1 MRQTGAQ
8 SVVLGQ
14 SLYITSACYFVR
26 LMHVS
31 AVDLFCGAGG
41 LTNGL
46 EQAGITVE
54 AGFDIDPDCAY
65 PYEVNNDAEFYEEDV
80 GEIARDEPD
89 RIGKLLDDDA
99 DATLI
104 AGCAPCQ
111 PFSPLTHGEDSSDH
125 DQYGMLRAFLEIV
138 RTVDPDLVVMENVYE
153 IRDADVYEE
162 FVEGL
167 VELGYN
173 LNLDDDKRVYCPDYG
188 IPQTR
193 RRWVVLGS
201 KRGMLDLGEP
211 HISDPEEYVTVEK
224 RIKNIPPLEAGERH
238 ESDPLHWARDLSDK
252 NRRRVAASE
261 PGKTWEDWPKDLLLE
276 CHKKESGQT
285 YGSVYGRMVPD
296 EPAPTITTQFYN
308 LGSGRFGH
316 YDTDQNR
323 ALSLREGAMI
333 QTFPREYRFAEDPT
347 ELGMLKIGR
356 LIGNAVPPELGRLI
370 GERILEFLEG
380 TDRQIALTDY

>member
-1 MRQTGAQ
+1 
-8 SVVLGQ
+8 
-14 SLYITSACYFVR
+14 
-26 LMHVS
+26 MHVS

-54 AGFDIDPDCAY
+54 AGFDIDPDCEY

-153 IRDADVYEE
+153 RRDADVYEE

-173 LNLDDDKRVYCPDYG
+173 LNPDDDKRVYCPDYG

-193 RRWVVLGS
+193 
-201 KRGMLDLGEP
+201 
-211 HISDPEEYVTVEK
+211 
-224 RIKNIPPLEAGERH
+224 
-238 ESDPLHWARDLSDK
+238 
-252 NRRRVAASE
+252 
-261 PGKTWEDWPKDLLLE
+261 
-276 CHKKESGQT
+276 
-285 YGSVYGRMVPD
+285 
-296 EPAPTITTQFYN
+296 
-308 LGSGRFGH
+308 
-316 YDTDQNR
+316 
-323 ALSLREGAMI
+323 
-333 QTFPREYRFAEDPT
+333 
-347 ELGMLKIGR
+347 
-356 LIGNAVPPELGRLI
+356 
-370 GERILEFLEG
+370 
-380 TDRQIALTDY
+380 

>member
-1 MRQTGAQ
+1 
-8 SVVLGQ
+8 
-14 SLYITSACYFVR
+14 
-26 LMHVS
+26 MHVS

-41 LTNGL
+41 LTHGL
-46 EQAGITVE
+46 EQAGIKVE

-65 PYEVNNDAEFYEEDV
+65 PYEANNDAEFYEEDV
-80 GEIARDEPD
+80 GDIARDEPEQ
-89 RIGKLLDDDA
+89 IGKLLDDDA

-111 PFSPLTHGEDSSDH
+111 PFSPLTHGENSSEH
-125 DQYGMLRAFLEIV
+125 EQYGMLRAFLEIV
-138 RTVDPDLVVMENVYE
+138 RTVNPDLVVMENVYE

-173 LNLDDDKRVYCPDYG
+173 LNPDDDKRVYCPDYG

-201 KRGMLDLGEP
+201 KRGMLDLGESP
-211 HISDPEEYVTVEK
+211 ISNSEEYVTVAK
-224 RIKNIPPLEAGERH
+224 RIKDIPPLKPGERH

-252 NRRRVAASE
+252 NRQRVAASE
-261 PGKTWEDWPKDLLLE
+261 PGKTWKDWPKDLLLE
-276 CHKKESGQT
+276 CHKKESGKT

-316 YDTDQNR
+316 YDTEQNR

-333 QTFPREYRFAEDPT
+333 QTFPREYRFAEDPA

-380 TDRQIALTDY
+380 TDRQIALSDY